1 MALTKDDI
9 TKLFEDL
16 STNIIDE
23 LKCKLDKDMQHIIN
37 GKFAA
42 IFKKIDEIRNTA
54 TEALKVAKW
63 SEEQILQAKEEN
75 ANNLNALAARVDG
88 LVAVN
93 DDLKRNIETHSIKI
107 HVLEKRIED

>member
-1 MALTKDDI
+1 MP
-9 TKLFEDL
+9 
-16 STNIIDE
+16 
-23 LKCKLDKDMQHIIN
+23 N
-37 GKFAA
+37 G
-42 IFKKIDEIRNTA
+42 
-54 TEALKVAKW
+54 L
-63 SEEQILQAKEEN
+63 ILQAKEEN